1 MNETP
6 DTPDASELS
15 DMDNSEELE
24 LASSEE
30 LDDSAEAEEE
40 NEESSDLSFALLAL
54 ALLIMVGASV
64 YFVGVLLGSDEDTAA
79 AQERANAQIEGF
91 EAPPITIDGPPST
104 LPLVDDGPLPAD
116 SNVADVDVEEE
127 EEEEPEFD
135 ETQAPS
141 PNVDPADIG
150 IAFVNRT
157 PGEDYGKVAYLNRSG
172 ERIQTELECERLD
185 LNENGGICL
194 DADNG
199 LGGGGRGLI
208 LDAGLNP
215 TTRFGINLPSRAA
228 ASPDGEVVAWTGF
241 AVGHSYL
248 QAGEFATTTQL
259 IEVERGIGANLETG
273 FATFDI
279 NGEAVNDETRNFWGV
294 TFVDNDRFYA
304 TLGIGEDTSIVQGTI
319 STSRLQVIHEN
330 ATCPEISPD
339 GSTIVAKERREGDH
353 FQVIAI
359 DVETGERRD
368 IAETRSVEDQVEF
381 LDNDT
386 IIYGL
391 PNETE
396 GTEAQPAW
404 DVWALDLNG
413 GTPQLIIPFA
423 DSPAAI

>member
-150 IAFVNRT
+150 IAFVNR
-157 PGEDYGKVAYLNRSG
+157 
-172 ERIQTELECERLD
+172 
-185 LNENGGICL
+185 CL
-194 DADNG
+194 LYTSDA
-199 LGGGGRGLI
+199 
-208 LDAGLNP
+208 
-215 TTRFGINLPSRAA
+215 
-228 ASPDGEVVAWTGF
+228 
-241 AVGHSYL
+241 
-248 QAGEFATTTQL
+248 
-259 IEVERGIGANLETG
+259 
-273 FATFDI
+273 
-279 NGEAVNDETRNFWGV
+279 
-294 TFVDNDRFYA
+294 
-304 TLGIGEDTSIVQGTI
+304 
-319 STSRLQVIHEN
+319 
-330 ATCPEISPD
+330 
-339 GSTIVAKERREGDH
+339 
-353 FQVIAI
+353 
-359 DVETGERRD
+359 
-368 IAETRSVEDQVEF
+368 
-381 LDNDT
+381 
-386 IIYGL
+386 
-391 PNETE
+391 
-396 GTEAQPAW
+396 
-404 DVWALDLNG
+404 
-413 GTPQLIIPFA
+413 A
-423 DSPAAI
+423 DD